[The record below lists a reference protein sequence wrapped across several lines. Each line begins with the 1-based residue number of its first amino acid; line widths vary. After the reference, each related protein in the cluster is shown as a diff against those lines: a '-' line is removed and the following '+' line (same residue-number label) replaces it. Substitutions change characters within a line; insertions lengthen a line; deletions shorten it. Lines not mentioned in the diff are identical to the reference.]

1 MKRDRTVMLRFS
13 DQEHAQLLA
22 AKPANEELAAFA
34 RRLLLDSISNDE
46 IRRFRRI
53 SAFIVAA
60 LSDSIEFEEAL
71 TLYDQHVT
79 PTPEALSDGYRNEI
93 VR

>member
-13 DQEHAQLLA
+13 AQEHAQLLA
-22 AKPANEELAAFA
+22 AKPEDEELAAFA
-34 RRLLLDSISNDE
+34 RRLLMSSLSNGE
-46 IRRFRRI
+46 IARFRQI

-79 PTPEALSDGYRNEI
+79 STPEAPNDGNRNE
-93 VR
+93 VVG